1 MITMRK
7 ILLSI
12 GYTLAMLTSLS
23 GQIEPRNQDAFLV
36 KPYLQYSTKNSMR
49 ILWETKV
56 PASSTV
62 LFGAAAFDVDETPL
76 PREARLEGNRIM
88 HEVQLEGLEPA
99 TNYFW
104 QVHSLTEDGQEIISE
119 LYSFRTVVNDEDA
132 YMFALVGDSQKNDGT
147 PWAWSKIAQRVWE
160 ERPNFIVHAGDL
172 VDWGPT
178 KKDWTTHFFAD
189 GQALMA
195 RVPMYT
201 VLGNHEGDA
210 DLYYQYMAN
219 PQPEWRY
226 TFRYGNAEFFMID
239 TNKDISEGS
248 DQYNWLEQA
257 LARSTATWKI
267 AIHHHPPYS
276 SEKDDHGDTY
286 REASRLGTHARDL
299 TPLYDK
305 YGVDFCLFGHTHVY
319 ERSWPLKDNHIHQK
333 GGTIYINSGGAG
345 GFLETFA
352 PTRSWFTAELQE
364 THHFCTF
371 SIYDHTLFF
380 KAIDD
385 QGRVF
390 DAFQLEKEA
399 QRNEVSIVEPPA
411 PIIESEA
418 FVFHEST
425 RTTILPGLDNLE
437 IRYTLD
443 GSEPNR
449 KSMQYTEPIMINSSV
464 ELRARAYTKAGHA
477 SRVVRKAFRQMDPL
491 PAQQPLQT
499 NPGLAYRLFTGD
511 WRGQEATYFTVQSP
525 VQTGILPL
533 LNLDDIQPAEDYWGI
548 QIEGYL
554 EVPATDTYN
563 FYALA
568 SRGLELIIDDTVTLP
583 THREDLSLQSV
594 VLEKGKHKIAIRSY
608 QWNWRK
614 SFSVGFYDPIMGR
627 RPFAT
632 FHLSH

>member
-1 MITMRK
+1 MRTT
-7 ILLSI
+7 LLLI
-12 GYTLAMLTSLS
+12 FCTLTIATLLA
-23 GQIEPRNQDAFLV
+23 QPAAKNQDKFLV
-36 KPYLQYSTKNSMR
+36 KPYLQYSTKSSMS
-49 ILWETKV
+49 ILWETTV

-62 LFGAAAFDVDETPL
+62 LFGEATLDVEETPL
-76 PREARLEGNRIM
+76 PQLTELKGTRVMHEVRLEG
-88 HEVQLEGLEPA
+88 LKPA

-104 QVHSLTEDGQEIISE
+104 RVRSFTESGEEILSE
-119 LYSFRTVVNDEDA
+119 MYTFRTVIHDEDA
-132 YMFALVGDSQKNDGT
+132 YLFALVGDSQKNDGT
-147 PWAWSKIAQRVWE
+147 PWAWGAIAERVWQ

-178 KKDWTTHFFAD
+178 KTDWTEHFFPG

-195 RVPMYT
+195 RIPMYT

-219 PQPEWRY
+219 PKPEWRY

-257 LARSTATWKI
+257 LAQSTATWKI

-286 REASRLGTHARDL
+286 KAASTLGTHARDL

-319 ERSWPLKDNHIHQK
+319 ERSWPLKDNRINQK
-333 GGTIYINSGGAG
+333 DGTIYINSGGAG

-352 PTRSWFTAELQE
+352 PTRSWFTAEIKE

-371 SIYDHTLFF
+371 GIYDHTLFF

-390 DAFQLEKEA
+390 DAFQMEKDPA
-399 QRNEVSIVEPPA
+399 RNKLTVIEPPA
-411 PIIESEA
+411 PVIESEA

-425 RTTILPGLDNLE
+425 QVTMQPGLEELE
-437 IRYTLD
+437 IHYTLD
-443 GSEPNR
+443 GSEPSR
-449 KSMQYTEPIMINSSV
+449 KSKKYTRPITISASLQ
-464 ELRARAYTKAGHA
+464 LRARAYTKEGHT
-477 SRVVRKAFRQMDPL
+477 SRVVHKEFRQMEPL
-491 PAQQPLQT
+491 PAQQAGETQR
-499 NPGLAYRLFTGD
+499 GLTYELYTGD
-511 WRGQEATYFTVQSP
+511 WRGQQSAYFSAQKPT
-525 VQTGILPL
+525 QTGTLPML
-533 LNLDDIQPAEDYWGI
+533 QLDHVQPASEYWGI
-548 QIEGYL
+548 HIKGYL
-554 EVPATDTYN
+554 EVPETKTYH

-568 SRGLELIIDDTVTLP
+568 SRGLDLVIDDQVTIN
-583 THREDLSLQSV
+583 TQREDLSLQSV
-594 VLEKGKHKIAIRSY
+594 VLEKGKHKIAIKSY

-614 SFSVGFYDPIMGR
+614 AFSVGFYDPLMGR
-627 RPFAT
+627 TPFTA
-632 FHLSH
+632 FQLSH

>member
-1 MITMRK
+1 MRTT
-7 ILLSI
+7 LLFFF
-12 GYTLAMLTSLS
+12 TLTISTLLA
-23 GQIEPRNQDAFLV
+23 QPAAKNQDAFLV
-36 KPYLQYSTKNSMR
+36 KPYLQYSTKNSMS
-49 ILWETKV
+49 IMWETKV

-62 LFGAAAFDVDETPL
+62 LFGEAMLDVNETPL
-76 PREARLEGNRIM
+76 PQETSLEGTRIM
-88 HEVQLEGLEPA
+88 HEVRLEGLKPA

-104 QVHSLTEDGQEIISE
+104 RVRSYTENGEEILSE
-119 LYSFRTVVNDEDA
+119 VYSFRTVIKDEDA
-132 YMFALVGDSQKNDGT
+132 YLFALVGDSQKNDGT
-147 PWAWSKIAQRVWE
+147 PWAWGKIAERVWQ

-178 KKDWTTHFFAD
+178 KTDWTEHFFPG

-195 RVPMYT
+195 RIPMYT

-219 PQPEWRY
+219 PKPEWRY

-239 TNKDISEGS
+239 TNKDVSEGS

-257 LARSTATWKI
+257 LAQSTATWKI

-286 REASRLGTHARDL
+286 KEASRLGTHARDL

-319 ERSWPLKDNHIHQK
+319 ERSWPLKENRISQK
-333 GGTIYINSGGAG
+333 EGTIYINSGGAG

-352 PTRSWFTAELQE
+352 PTRSWFTAEIKE

-371 SIYDHTLFF
+371 GIYGRTLFF

-390 DAFQLEKEA
+390 DSFQMEKDPS
-399 QRNEVSIVEPPA
+399 RNELTVIEPPA
-411 PIIESEA
+411 PIIESET

-425 RTTILPGLDNLE
+425 QVNILPGLDGLE
-437 IRYTLD
+437 VRYTLD
-443 GSEPNR
+443 GSEPSR
-449 KSMQYTEPIMINSSV
+449 KSKKYTGPISIDASV
-464 ELRARAYTKAGHA
+464 ELRARTYTKDGHA
-477 SRVVRKAFRQMDPL
+477 SRVVRKDFRQMAPL
-491 PAQQPLQT
+491 PAQQT
-499 NPGLAYRLFTGD
+499 SETERGLVYQLFTGD
-511 WRGQEATYFTVQSP
+511 WRGQEASYFSAQEP
-525 VQTGILPL
+525 VQIGTLSM
-533 LNLDDIQPAEDYWGI
+533 LNLDDIQPASDYWGI

-554 EVPATDTYN
+554 EVPETKAYH

-568 SRGLELIIDDTVTLP
+568 SRGLELVIDDQVSIQ

-594 VLEKGKHKIAIRSY
+594 VLEKGKHKIAIKSY

-614 SFSVGFYDPIMGR
+614 AFSVGFHDPVLGR
-627 RPFAT
+627 RPFAA
-632 FHLSH
+632 FNLSH

>member
-1 MITMRK
+1 MRTF
-7 ILLSI
+7 LLLFFLTFTFVS
-12 GYTLAMLTSLS
+12 AMA
-23 GQIEPRNQDAFLV
+23 QPAAKNQDGFLV
-36 KPYLQYSTKNSMR
+36 KPYLQYSTKNSMS
-49 ILWETKV
+49 ILWETKL

-62 LFGAAAFDVDETPL
+62 LFGESVLDVEQTPL
-76 PREARLEGNRIM
+76 PDEVSLEGSRIM
-88 HEVQLEGLEPA
+88 HEVRLEGLKPA

-104 QVHSLTEDGQEIISE
+104 RVRSYLENGKEILSE
-119 LYSFRTVVNDEDA
+119 VYSFRTVINDEDA
-132 YMFALVGDSQKNDGT
+132 YLFALVGDTQKNDGT
-147 PWAWSKIAQRVWE
+147 PWAWGTIAERVWQ

-178 KKDWTTHFFAD
+178 KKDWTEHFFPD

-195 RVPMYT
+195 RIPMYT

-219 PQPEWRY
+219 PKPEWRY
-226 TFRYGNAEFFMID
+226 NFRYGNAEFFMID
-239 TNKDISEGS
+239 TNKDVSEGS

-257 LARSTATWKI
+257 LAKSTATWKI

-286 REASRLGTHARDL
+286 KEASTLGTHARDL

-319 ERSWPLKDNHIHQK
+319 ERSWPLKDNRINQK
-333 GGTIYINSGGAG
+333 EGTVYINSGGAG

-352 PTRSWFTAELQE
+352 PTRSWFTAEIQE

-371 SIYDHTLFF
+371 GIYDHTLFF

-390 DAFQLEKEA
+390 DSFQMEKDPA
-399 QRNEVSIVEPPA
+399 RNQLTIIEPPA
-411 PIIESEA
+411 PVIESKTL
-418 FVFHEST
+418 VFHEST
-425 RTTILPGLDNLE
+425 EVTIQPGLENLE

-443 GSEPNR
+443 GSEPSR
-449 KSMQYTEPIMINSSV
+449 KSKKYSEPISIDQSLT
-464 ELRARAYTKAGHA
+464 LRARAYTKDGHT
-477 SRVVRKAFRQMDPL
+477 SRVVRKDFRQMAPL
-491 PAQQPLQT
+491 PAQQPGNT
-499 NPGLAYRLFTGD
+499 ARGLAYQLFTGD
-511 WRGQEATYFTVQSP
+511 WRGQEASYFSAQEPT
-525 VQTGILPL
+525 QTGTLSM
-533 LNLDDIQPAEDYWGI
+533 LNLDDIQPDSEYWGI

-554 EVPATDTYN
+554 EVPETKTYN

-568 SRGLELIIDDTVTLP
+568 SRGLELVIDDQVTIK
-583 THREDLSLQSV
+583 THREDLSLESV
-594 VLEKGKHKIAIRSY
+594 VLEKGKHKIAIKSY

-614 SFSVGFYDPIMGR
+614 AFSVGFHDAVMGR
-627 RPFAT
+627 TPFGA
-632 FHLSH
+632 FRLSH